1 MDTDTSRGGGGGERA
16 CALYAVSLLCLEF
29 FLSPV
34 AGQVVDVGA
43 RLAGGVALLRVD
55 LGFGPTGEK
64 K

>member
-1 MDTDTSRGGGGGERA
+1 MK
-16 CALYAVSLLCLEF
+16 F

-43 RLAGGVALLRVD
+43 CWPGGVALLRVD